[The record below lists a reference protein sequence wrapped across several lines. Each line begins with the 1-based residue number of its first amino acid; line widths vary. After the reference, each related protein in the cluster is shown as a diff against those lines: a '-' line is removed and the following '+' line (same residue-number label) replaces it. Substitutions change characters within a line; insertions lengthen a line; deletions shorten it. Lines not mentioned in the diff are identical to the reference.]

1 MRTVILKD
9 AYDTLVKRIEQI
21 KKDIRQ
27 NSKEIGRAAELGDLS
42 ENAEYDAAKEK
53 QSELFSTLN
62 NLETYLK
69 ARLIEEKDINTEVVS
84 FGTRVRLFDMNKHK
98 IVSYVVAGPVEF
110 ELEIYPSIVTF
121 TSPLGQGLIGKKK
134 GQVVDIELPS
144 QTSRFLILNIEPVT
158 EEIPTHPDL
167 LIMGH
172 AGYGVTD
179 SGDSEKDNLQGGPA
193 YYTGVAA
200 SGLSDR
206 TAIITSVK
214 KDHDE
219 LHKALSN
226 LSVFADGINLSDDND
241 SFSITDIPSEYHKA
255 KYLHISEAP
264 PDKQLQWLKDVK
276 NSGSFKGHLSI
287 EVTDNF
293 SNDHRDILAEI
304 LQHCDFIFTGENGVK
319 FMEEMDDLEIEDKV
333 IVVIKSD
340 GSTELWIDGELQLD
354 EKGLDGEPVDSTGYK
369 GVLAGAFLAAL
380 SMGQVEETAYDVA
393 VRMASKSLED
403 HGVEHLLEVK
413 ED

>member
-134 GQVVDIELPS
+134 GQVVDI
-144 QTSRFLILNIEPVT
+144 
-158 EEIPTHPDL
+158 
-167 LIMGH
+167 
-172 AGYGVTD
+172 
-179 SGDSEKDNLQGGPA
+179 
-193 YYTGVAA
+193 
-200 SGLSDR
+200 
-206 TAIITSVK
+206 
-214 KDHDE
+214 
-219 LHKALSN
+219 
-226 LSVFADGINLSDDND
+226 
-241 SFSITDIPSEYHKA
+241 
-255 KYLHISEAP
+255 
-264 PDKQLQWLKDVK
+264 
-276 NSGSFKGHLSI
+276 
-287 EVTDNF
+287 
-293 SNDHRDILAEI
+293 
-304 LQHCDFIFTGENGVK
+304 
-319 FMEEMDDLEIEDKV
+319 
-333 IVVIKSD
+333 
-340 GSTELWIDGELQLD
+340 
-354 EKGLDGEPVDSTGYK
+354 
-369 GVLAGAFLAAL
+369 
-380 SMGQVEETAYDVA
+380 
-393 VRMASKSLED
+393 
-403 HGVEHLLEVK
+403 
-413 ED
+413 

>member
-9 AYDTLVKRIEQI
+9 AYDTLVKRIEKI
-21 KKDIRQ
+21 KKDIRL

-84 FGTRVRLFDMNKHK
+84 FGTRVKLFDMNRHK
-98 IVSYVVAGPVEF
+98 VVSYVVAGPVEF

-134 GQVVDIELPS
+134 GQVVDIELPN

-158 EEIPTHPDL
+158 EEGPTHPDL
-167 LIMGH
+167 LILGH
-172 AGYGVTD
+172 AGYDVSD
-179 SGDSEKDNLQGGPA
+179 SGSSEKKNLLGGPA
-193 YYTGVAA
+193 YYTGVGA
-200 SGLSDR
+200 SSLSDR
-206 TAIITSVK
+206 TAIITSIK

-219 LHKALSN
+219 LYKALNN
-226 LSVFADGINLSDDND
+226 LSVFVDGINLSDDED
-241 SFSITDIPSEYHKA
+241 SFSITDIPSEYHNA

-276 NSGSFKGHLSI
+276 KGGNFEGLLSI
-287 EVTDNF
+287 QISDSF
-293 SNDHRDILAEI
+293 SKEHIYILAEI
-304 LQHCDFIFTGENGVK
+304 LQHCDFIFTSEDGFK
-319 FMEEMDDLEIEDKV
+319 LMEEMDDLEIEDKV

-340 GSTELWIDGELQLD
+340 ASTELWIDGELQLD
-354 EKGLDGEPVDSTGYK
+354 AKGFDSDSVDSTGYK
-369 GVLAGAFLAAL
+369 GVLAGAFLAVL

-393 VRMASKSLED
+393 VQLGSKSLED
-403 HGVEHLLEVK
+403 DGVEHLLKVK

>member
-62 NLETYLK
+62 NLEKYLK

-84 FGTRVRLFDMNKHK
+84 FGTRVKLFDMNNHK

-134 GQVVDIELPS
+134 GQIVDIELPS

-158 EEIPTHPDL
+158 EESSIHPDL

-179 SGDSEKDNLQGGPA
+179 SGDIEKENLPGGPA

-200 SGLSDR
+200 SALFDR
-206 TAIITSVK
+206 TAVITSIK

-219 LHKALSN
+219 LYKALNN
-226 LSVFADGINLSDDND
+226 LSVFIDGIKLTDSIDGLSAA
-241 SFSITDIPSEYHKA
+241 DIPSEYHHA
-255 KYLHISEAP
+255 KYLHISKAP

-276 NSGSFKGHLSI
+276 NGSSFKGHVSI
-287 EVTDNF
+287 EIREDF

-304 LQHCDFIFTGENGVK
+304 LQHCDFIFTGKNGFK
-319 FMEEMDDLEIEDKV
+319 FMEEMDDVEIEDKV

-354 EKGLDGEPVDSTGYK
+354 AKGFDGEPVDFTGYN

-393 VRMASKSLED
+393 VRIASKSLED
-403 HGVEHLLEVK
+403 KGIEHLLK
-413 ED
+413 AIED

>member
-21 KKDIRQ
+21 KKDIRL

-84 FGTRVRLFDMNKHK
+84 FGTRVKLFDMNKHK

-158 EEIPTHPDL
+158 EESSIHPDL

-179 SGDSEKDNLQGGPA
+179 SGDIEKENLPGGPA

-200 SGLSDR
+200 SALSDR
-206 TAIITSVK
+206 TAIITSIK

-219 LHKALSN
+219 LNKAFN
-226 LSVFADGINLSDDND
+226 KLSVFADGIKLSDSID
-241 SFSITDIPSEYHKA
+241 SLSAADIPSEYYKA

-276 NSGSFKGHLSI
+276 NGGSFKGHVSI
-287 EVTDNF
+287 EIREDF

-304 LQHCDFIFTGENGVK
+304 LQDCGFIFTGKNGFK
-319 FMEEMDDLEIEDKV
+319 FMEEMDDVEIEDKV

-354 EKGLDGEPVDSTGYK
+354 EKGFDGETVDFTGYK

-393 VRMASKSLED
+393 VRIASKSLED
-403 HGVEHLLEVK
+403 HGIDNLLEVK